1 MSSLEFKCLSCAVVI
16 VRFLHALLKIESLIA
31 SFRLYTIYPAAN
43 SFLESCSSSFCLYL
57 IDFKTSLKNACAEYR
72 RGCVHGCGSR
82 RSLICCGPLE
92 FIDGVFIR
100 VH

>member
-82 RSLICCGPLE
+82 RSLICSGPLE